1 MDLPFDG
8 AISRYLTETAP
19 DDIRAAIENGRKKD
33 ILSDSY
39 PYDRALG
46 KSDYEET
53 MEVLQRQ
60 LVRLQA
66 DIKATGKRVVVI
78 FEGRDAAGKGGT
90 IAAMRENLNPR
101 VASVVALSKPSDT
114 EATQWYFQRYVDWL
128 PAAGEMV
135 LFDRSWY
142 NRGVVEHVFGFCT
155 PNQREKFFHQLPEFE
170 KMLADEGIILVKFWL
185 NVGRAEQL
193 RRFIARETDPLKQWK
208 LSWIDVEGLGKWDAY
223 SDAISETLRRSH
235 TDPAP
240 WTVVRSDDKKRA
252 RIACIQTVLQAI
264 DFEGKNAELIGTPDA
279 SICGSPAI
287 WDV

>member
-1 MDLPFDG
+1 
-8 AISRYLTETAP
+8 
-19 DDIRAAIENGRKKD
+19 
-33 ILSDSY
+33 
-39 PYDRALG
+39 
-46 KSDYEET
+46 
-53 MEVLQRQ
+53 
-60 LVRLQA
+60 
-66 DIKATGKRVVVI
+66 
-78 FEGRDAAGKGGT
+78 
-90 IAAMRENLNPR
+90 
-101 VASVVALSKPSDT
+101 
-114 EATQWYFQRYVDWL
+114 
-128 PAAGEMV
+128 
-135 LFDRSWY
+135 
-142 NRGVVEHVFGFCT
+142 
-155 PNQREKFFHQLPEFE
+155 
-170 KMLADEGIILVKFWL
+170 MLADEGIILVKFWL